1 MLLTLGKGIIL
12 KPGEEMLLLTDF
24 ITTSLTENQV
34 KSQANLQNDIAK
46 ITTLEDSMNTKHD
59 Y

>member
-24 ITTSLTENQV
+24 ITTFLSENQF

-46 ITTLEDSMNTKHD
+46 ITTLKTQ
-59 Y
+59 